1 MADLGK
7 VVVTDGGTYS
17 ATVTYEKLT
26 FVHYNNDAY
35 LTLKTV
41 KGVTPTDD
49 GVNYRLFCKSAAT
62 ATTSKAGIVMPD
74 GTTISISNGKI
85 TAKTAT
91 QTTVG
96 VTKGSDDITVGKDGA
111 LSLNTNF
118 KQATAL
124 ANIVAG
130 EALKVVLGKVS
141 KAIATTMNLDE
152 NALLKNMISG
162 IDVND
167 GNKVPSSAYIHT
179 LVDRIGMGTELSG
192 FDNLTAAVNSVNNN
206 LSKRLLVGDNI
217 ASADLTYDVNDGR
230 FGTLSM
236 RFSDGTMN
244 QLLLLDKT
252 AAVTILKNN
261 AWQEQYR
268 FATTSML
275 SDYIS
280 KSGIKFVEQY
290 LKSPQTLSP
299 SGTTLLNDASITI
312 PFDCIGILRWK
323 LWCKSSE
330 QKTLFY
336 YMVNNAYVQGKHQW
350 DGTVQNDEAIDIF
363 VMSRFSKDQKLTVSV
378 QGNCSVIGNNTSLTR
393 YSFVFIPI

>member
-17 ATVTYEKLT
+17 ASVTYEKLT

-41 KGVTPTDD
+41 KGVTPADD

-74 GTTISISNGKI
+74 GTTIGISNGKI

-96 VTKGSDDITVGKDGA
+96 VTKGSDDITVGKDGT
-111 LSLNTNF
+111 LSLNTKF
-118 KQATAL
+118 EQATAL

-179 LVDRIGMGTELSG
+179 LVNRIGMGTELSG

-206 LSKRLLVGDNI
+206 LSNVQQSI
-217 ASADLTYDVNDGR
+217 T
-230 FGTLSM
+230 
-236 RFSDGTMN
+236 
-244 QLLLLDKT
+244 QLNGYKVSYYGVFDKT
-252 AAVTILKNN
+252 LEELYN
-261 AWQEQYR
+261 
-268 FATTSML
+268 L
-275 SDYIS
+275 SKTNTACYIGFIDWRQS
-280 KSGIKFVEQY
+280 E
-290 LKSPQTLSP
+290 
-299 SGTTLLNDASITI
+299 ITI
-312 PFDCIGILRWK
+312 ENGTIIWFACNWVVFAISGSGL
-323 LWCKSSE
+323 
-330 QKTLFY
+330 
-336 YMVNNAYVQGKHQW
+336 YVL
-350 DGTVQNDEAIDIF
+350 DGSTF
-363 VMSRFSKDQKLTVSV
+363 KWSKV
-378 QGNCSVIGNNTSLTR
+378 
-393 YSFVFIPI
+393 